1 MGELVRVALEI
12 AAKDLRIEF
21 KTKTGLVTAIA
32 FAILVLVIFEFARD
46 SAAMAPQLF
55 APSALWVT
63 LAYAG
68 IIALN
73 RSFLLEDRS
82 GAFDSLLL
90 APVSRSAIGL
100 GKFLGNLGFVLLIDL
115 VVLPLFVLFFNLSFS
130 TALIGVT
137 ALVLLATV
145 GFVAIG
151 TLFASMTVKTR
162 FAELLLPVLV
172 LPFLVP
178 PVLIGV
184 QGTTRLL
191 AGRSVGEIVGWVEF
205 LALYDLVFVM
215 LTVLIFPSVVDE

>member
-1 MGELVRVALEI
+1 MPSSSMGETLRGALAI

-21 KTKTGLVTAIA
+21 KTKTGLVTAVA

-46 SAAMAPQLF
+46 SAAMAPQVF
-55 APSALWVT
+55 APSVLWVT

-73 RSFLLEDRS
+73 RSFVLEEKS
-82 GAFDSLLL
+82 GAFDALLL

-100 GKFLGNLGFVLLIDL
+100 GKLLGNLGFVLLIDL
-115 VVLPLFVLFFNLSFS
+115 VVLPLFVLFFNLPLS
-130 TALIGVT
+130 TALLAVAG
-137 ALVLLATV
+137 LVFLATL

-191 AGRSVGEIVGWVEF
+191 AGRPVGEIAPWITF
-205 LALYDLVFVM
+205 LSLYDLVFVI
-215 LTVLIFPSVVDE
+215 LTVLVFP